1 MKKKAIVVFT
11 LSIMLLLA
19 LSVSAMAADDLSTFP
34 SAVDPQSWEVPEE
47 MTWDAW
53 QDIPT
58 VDWDTLDLPDATLQK
73 GFVVLVDFADL
84 PFVLTQPKGSDFM
97 GNPQTEP
104 VKEEDLAEFWKEF
117 LNVPSEL
124 NNYTSIDDFW
134 RENSYGNWKV
144 EIDVYGPYHLE
155 GMEWEYGIDSFNGA
169 PTDKRDVLAESV
181 AMALAD
187 ENGLKGRMDEYNF
200 GFIIHSG
207 YTESSVWQE
216 SGEMKYNS
224 PEEVPDEMGPTEE
237 ELASIKAWGAKPL
250 GDAEPVYATDRNG
263 EQYVVNDISWAE
275 GLFAGDNF
283 LQTRYVDWTTWRAA
297 KSVWSY
303 TGNYTATEGDNSGL
317 AAGTSMR
324 VSVQSE
330 DNGMA
335 TFAHEFGH
343 IRSIADNYNNPYG
356 IPDGRTY
363 TGPWELMSRGSFAG
377 PGGTHV
383 RYQIPALEGDVAPA
397 PHMTRL
403 KLKQEFYVEDQY
415 NRFGQEDLQKTGPVF
430 ETIVA
435 REVPSAGEYGVGYG
449 VNSVML
455 DLTED
460 KTPIVTKEDAD
471 YNWQTS
477 TWGSM
482 ANEKYADKGYYQFYS
497 IEVVQR
503 VGYDS
508 FSSDD
513 GVLISMNREID
524 NESAPF
530 MWTIDAHPEDIDLV
544 DFTRPN
550 GEKAAVSLGDARQL
564 ADALFHAGTGDDVV
578 SEYVDEYNNLHF
590 YVLDKNY
597 DENGVLSYRI
607 AVRSTEGDP
616 YKRAVSA
623 EAGEVSEAAQGM
635 VAVQEVK
642 VTNPGEQTDL
652 YRLAIDSDW
661 ETALT
666 HEVIEVAAGE
676 TVTVPVYLQVPAT
689 ATEAEAYTFTATSE
703 MDEKAVATVTGTIT
717 PTTLKVPFT
726 DMPNGAW
733 YYNDVL
739 AAWNVGLVNGRTE
752 TSYAPTGNVTL
763 AEAIKLAASMNQLY
777 TEGKVS
783 LVNGTDA
790 WYSTYVDY
798 AVEKGIIKSGQ
809 YTNLTAMATRAQFA
823 QIFAAAL
830 PDAALPQ
837 INGIG
842 ESEIPDV
849 EMSDS
854 YGAAVLKLYRAGIL
868 TGNDAE
874 GTFAPSTNIKRSEVA
889 AIVNRMMNDEIRKTF
904 SL

>member
-1 MKKKAIVVFT
+1 MKKKAIVVFV
-11 LSIMLLLA
+11 LSMMLVLV
-19 LSVSAMAADDLSTFP
+19 LSVSAMAADDLSSFP

-58 VDWDTLDLPDATLQK
+58 VDWDTLDLPNATLQK
-73 GFVVLVDFADL
+73 GFVVLVDFSDL

-155 GMEWEYGIDSFNGA
+155 GMEWEYGIDGFNGA
-169 PTDKRDVLAESV
+169 PTDRRDVLAESV
-181 AMALAD
+181 ALALAD

-237 ELASIKAWGAKPL
+237 ELESIKVWGAKPL
-250 GDAEPVYATDRNG
+250 GEAEPIYATDRNG

-275 GLFAGDNF
+275 GLFEGDNF
-283 LQTRYVDWTTWRAA
+283 LQTRYVEWTTWRAA

-303 TGNYTATEGDNSGL
+303 TGNYTAVSGDNSGL
-317 AAGTSMR
+317 EPGTSMR

-403 KLKQEFYVEDQY
+403 KLKQEFYAEDQY
-415 NRFGQEDLQKTGPVF
+415 NRLGQDDLLKTGPVF

-435 REVPSAGEYGVGYG
+435 REVPSTGEYGVGYG
-449 VNSVML
+449 VNSLML

-460 KTPIVTKEDAD
+460 KTPIVTKDDAG
-471 YNWQTS
+471 YTWLTS

-482 ANEKYADKGYYQFYS
+482 SNEKYADKGYYQFYS

-564 ADALFHAGTGDDVV
+564 ADALFHAGTGEDVV
-578 SEYVDEYNNLHF
+578 SEYVDEYNKLHF

-597 DENGVLSYRI
+597 DEEGVLSYRV

-616 YKRAVSA
+616 YPRAVTA
-623 EAGEVSEAAQGM
+623 EAGAVSDAAQGM
-635 VAVQEVK
+635 VAVQEVN
-642 VTNPGEQTDL
+642 VTNTGAHTDL
-652 YRLAIDSDW
+652 YRLAVESDW
-661 ETALT
+661 ETGLT

-676 TVTVPVYLQVPAT
+676 TVTVPVYLKVPAT

-703 MDEKAVATVTGTIT
+703 MDEKAVATVTGTVT
-717 PTTLKVPFT
+717 PTELKVPFT
-726 DMPNGAW
+726 DMAEGAW

-739 AAWNVGLVNGRTE
+739 AAWSDGLVNGRSE
-752 TSYAPTGNVTL
+752 TSYEPTGNITL
-763 AEAIKLAASMNQLY
+763 AEAVKLAASMNQLY

-790 WYSTYVDY
+790 WYSTYVEY
-798 AVEKGIIKSGQ
+798 AEEKGIIKSGE
-809 YTNLTAMATRAQFA
+809 YKDLTAMATRAQFA
-823 QIFAAAL
+823 TIFAAAL
-830 PDAALPQ
+830 PEAALPQ

-842 ESEIPDV
+842 EKEIPDV
-849 EMSDS
+849 EMSDR
-854 YGAAVLKLYRAGIL
+854 YGEAVLKLYRAGIL
-868 TGNDAE
+868 TGNDEA
-874 GTFAPSTNIKRSEVA
+874 GTFAPTTNIKRSEVA
-889 AIVNRMMNDEIRKTF
+889 AIVNRMMNEEIRKTF
-904 SL
+904 AL